1 MCEGSG
7 LNRRKFLEGCFIV
20 TTAVSSGSY
29 LWLNTRS
36 GQHIAM
42 AAEGDVARHLD
53 AADVIADQHLDWVG
67 DEAGLTLQD
76 IQKNAEVSSELEQW
90 LMEYAEE
97 QIQLHQASQAE
108 SDATSQSTQAPSE
121 PLEEAPDVVLS
132 AVELALLTRTS
143 KRIVAVREF
152 VGFGNFNLISWDDL
166 LAFARNIPSIGA
178 FSADE
183 IDLMESMFATDAA
196 TLGFLGER
204 TGHQITEAIPRDEV
218 VRIPRSGHFLR
229 MGQSQELF
237 EKMQSQVGETLIL
250 TSGIRGIP
258 KQFDLFFDRVRRTE
272 GNLTQAAH
280 SLAPPGYSFH
290 AIEDFDVGKYGLGL
304 ANFSAAFAETEL
316 FEKLQRMPEV
326 RIRYEQNNRFGV
338 RFEPWHIRVS

>member
-7 LNRRKFLEGCFIV
+7 LSRRQFVEGCFIV
-20 TTAVSSGSY
+20 TTAVFSGSY

-36 GQHIAM
+36 GQRIAM
-42 AAEGDVARHLD
+42 AAEGHVVRHLD
-53 AADVIADQHLDWVG
+53 ADDVMAEQHLDWVG

-76 IQKNAEVSSELEQW
+76 IQKSAELSPELEQW

-97 QIQLHQASQAE
+97 QSQHLQQSQAE
-108 SDATSQSTQAPSE
+108 SDLNSQSDDALSGAIEDT
-121 PLEEAPDVVLS
+121 PDVVLS
-132 AVELALLTRTS
+132 SAELALLTRTS
-143 KRIVAVREF
+143 QRIVAVREF

-166 LAFARNIPSIGA
+166 LAFARNIPTIGA
-178 FSADE
+178 FASDE
-183 IDLMESMFATDAA
+183 IDLMESVFATDAT

-204 TGHQITEAIPRDEV
+204 TGHQITETIPRDQV

-229 MGQSQELF
+229 KGSSRELF
-237 EKMQSQVGETLIL
+237 EKMQAQVGETLIL

-272 GNLTQAAH
+272 GNLTQAEH

-316 FEKLQRMPEV
+316 FTKIQRMPEV
-326 RIRYEQNNRFGV
+326 RIRYEKNNRFGV